1 MYNIKTL
8 LEQKKKLIGFLT
20 MVLIGLLTLGISL
33 IPAMNYLTGENMSA
47 RTEFWIPVIYIILYT
62 IFILSV
68 IIIIVALSYISKK
81 LYVVKKIDES
91 IRGIKKGK
99 YLDSNTAPRREELL
113 QAHYADRMRA
123 AGLSAS
129 RLMIFD
135 GITDVEKNSII
146 RFNIDDDMLN
156 ETKLD

>member
-8 LEQKKKLIGFLT
+8 LENKKKLIVFLI

-47 RTEFWIPVIYIILYT
+47 RTEFWIPVMYIILYAVF
-62 IFILSV
+62 IFVVIV
-68 IIIIVALSYISKK
+68 IIFALSYISKK

-99 YLDSNTAPRREELL
+99 FLEANTVPRREELL

-123 AGLSAS
+123 AGLTGS

-135 GITDVEKNSII
+135 GITDAEKNSII
-146 RFNIDDDMLN
+146 RFNIDDEPVN
-156 ETKLD
+156 K